1 MPKPTASATA
11 NTIPSSPAPECQPP
25 QPTPEAASYI
35 AEAHAEFKAKQRAAK
50 QEWRFED
57 FERWGFDQLTGTFRL
72 EFADRKELH
81 ADGQILGSYS
91 ESAGTWEWAWHNPY
105 VSPAIARDSQL
116 VRETGQRLGLACTAS
131 DVVQSADEK
140 FIAECCA
147 LGLKTTGSLAIFR
160 GSAGPVEV
168 LILIKSPRIVEKA
181 AKASR
186 KKAA

>member
-1 MPKPTASATA
+1 MPKPEPTASTDTA
-11 NTIPSSPAPECQPP
+11 
-25 QPTPEAASYI
+25 PTPATLSSEAGQYL
-35 AEAHAEFKAKQRAAK
+35 AEAQAEFKVRQRAAK

-57 FERWGFDQLTGTFRL
+57 FERWGFDQLSGTFRL

-81 ADGQILGSYS
+81 ADGQILGSFS
-91 ESAGTWEWAWHNPY
+91 ESANTWEWAWHNPY

-116 VRETGQRLGLACTAS
+116 VRETGRRLGIASTAT
-131 DVVQSADEK
+131 DVVNAPDEK
-140 FIAECCA
+140 FITECCA
-147 LGLKTTGSLAIFR
+147 LGLKATGSLAVFR

-168 LILIKSPRIVEKA
+168 LILIKNPRIVEKA

>member
-1 MPKPTASATA
+1 MPKPTSPPDAATRQ
-11 NTIPSSPAPECQPP
+11 PSLS
-25 QPTPEAASYI
+25 PEAAQFL
-35 AEAHAEFKAKQRAAK
+35 AEAQVEFKASQRAAK
-50 QEWRFED
+50 QDWHFED

-116 VRETGQRLGLACTAS
+116 VRDTGRRLGLACTAS
-131 DVVQSADEK
+131 DVVPAVDEK
-140 FIAECCA
+140 FILECCA
-147 LGLKTTGSLAIFR
+147 LGLKATGSLAVFR
-160 GSAGPVEV
+160 GSAGPVDV
-168 LILIKSPRIVEKA
+168 LILIKNPRLVEKA
-181 AKASR
+181 DKASR